1 MKVTIEKLDNLGRG
15 ITYLNKKIC
24 FIENSLPG
32 EIVNIELTKENKKYY
47 EGKVKEYLKI
57 SPIRIKEECP
67 YSKECGGCNLN
78 HLNYNDENIFKEN
91 KVKELLTKYGNQKDI
106 GIEKIQYCDRNYYRN
121 KITLHGKN
129 KELGLYRKKSN
140 SIIPINK
147 CLIVNNE
154 INNIIKL
161 LQKENKNIEEVT
173 IKTSNDNKQVMISII
188 GEIQDINTLKEYCNV
203 LRINNKYKTNQ
214 KDILTNINSNHFY
227 QSLDSFFQVNR
238 EVTNDLYREI
248 EKQAKK
254 TNANEVLDLY
264 CGTGTIGI
272 TISKYFKKVIGI
284 DYNPS
289 NIKDANKNKKLNN
302 CSNIEFI
309 CDKVENVINKFKNID
324 LVIVDPPRKGLD
336 INTIKYLKEL
346 SAKNIIYI
354 SCDPLTLSRDINSLN
369 EIYKVKIVKPFN
381 MFPRT
386 YHCESITV
394 LERR

>member
-1 MKVTIEKLDNLGRG
+1 
-15 ITYLNKKIC
+15 
-24 FIENSLPG
+24 
-32 EIVNIELTKENKKYY
+32 
-47 EGKVKEYLKI
+47 
-57 SPIRIKEECP
+57 
-67 YSKECGGCNLN
+67 
-78 HLNYNDENIFKEN
+78 
-91 KVKELLTKYGNQKDI
+91 
-106 GIEKIQYCDRNYYRN
+106 
-121 KITLHGKN
+121 
-129 KELGLYRKKSN
+129 
-140 SIIPINK
+140 
-147 CLIVNNE
+147 
-154 INNIIKL
+154 
-161 LQKENKNIEEVT
+161 
-173 IKTSNDNKQVMISII
+173 MISII

-336 INTIKYLKEL
+336 VNTIKYLKEL